1 MSPQSEGR
9 PSTDGRSGGRVN
21 LAPGEVDQHDI
32 YDLITPSNPGQSNG
46 YDAEDGQL
54 SRPKFTG
61 PAAGEANDSAHS
73 SPGSGRTSRD
83 RDRGRHGP
91 IADRTRSNGGKSSS
105 GTLRLCRKCDEP
117 LTGQFV
123 RALGGTFHLDCFKC
137 RVSDT
142 YSVETLDAN
151 RLCSRTADKS

>member
-1 MSPQSEGR
+1 M
-9 PSTDGRSGGRVN
+9 
-21 LAPGEVDQHDI
+21 APGELDQHDV
-32 YDLITPSNPGQSNG
+32 YGSKYPSIPGQSNG

-54 SRPKFTG
+54 ARPRFTG
-61 PAAGEANDSAHS
+61 PAAVEGSDSAHS
-73 SPGSGRTSRD
+73 SPGSGRGGRD
-83 RDRGRHGP
+83 RDYGRNEP
-91 IADRTRSNGGKSSS
+91 IADRTRGNGGKSSS

-142 YSVETLDAN
+142 
-151 RLCSRTADKS
+151 